1 MSPIAPGGLGS
12 INDRYRPSGGAA
24 VSIATARLLWEAS
37 RRSADPAVVLDA
49 LANGAD
55 LRWAASA
62 ALEHRI
68 AALLW
73 RALCVAGVA
82 DVRAEA
88 QRPLATYS
96 RILRAEAL
104 LLHPPAVS
112 FAVGPL
118 VEAGME
124 PVVMK
129 GPAVA
134 ARYPAPG
141 LRPMEDIDLLLPFRQ
156 HPAALA
162 TLASTGWKVVRAA
175 ARDRYDSVL
184 QHSEVPWLTLE
195 LHYGFEAPYQ
205 RVTALDPD
213 RMWARRIP
221 IDCLGTPAFGLSP
234 ADELVVLAVHAGKPF
249 HGFQRLMWIADLAMV
264 VGAAEADG
272 SAVDW
277 EEVRRVADEGQCR
290 TRVGAALALARHAGV
305 DVAPELV
312 GLPAAGWRREA
323 LAALV
328 DLEWPLR
335 LGEIS
340 TFHLRYALTD
350 SRRFRAKLLA
360 GTGHGLSIW
369 QRVRSWSTI
378 PWFTARRWVALRSIR
393 RQHADSKRH

>member
-1 MSPIAPGGLGS
+1 
-12 INDRYRPSGGAA
+12 
-24 VSIATARLLWEAS
+24 
-37 RRSADPAVVLDA
+37 
-49 LANGAD
+49 
-55 LRWAASA
+55 
-62 ALEHRI
+62 
-68 AALLW
+68 
-73 RALCVAGVA
+73 
-82 DVRAEA
+82 
-88 QRPLATYS
+88 
-96 RILRAEAL
+96 
-104 LLHPPAVS
+104 
-112 FAVGPL
+112 
-118 VEAGME
+118 
-124 PVVMK
+124 
-129 GPAVA
+129 
-134 ARYPAPG
+134 
-141 LRPMEDIDLLLPFRQ
+141 MEDIDLLLPFRQ

-184 QHSEVPWLTLE
+184 QHPEVPWLTLE

-213 RMWARRIP
+213 QMWARRIP

-360 GTGHGLSIW
+360 GTWHGLSIW
-369 QRVRSWSTI
+369 QRVRSWSTV